1 MSLTRFACLV
11 VLAAPGLV
19 AQSGLI
25 QGVVVDPT
33 DAVIPNAKVAAWDEG
48 KGIIVRE
55 ALSGPDGGFQLR
67 PLLQGTYTV
76 EVNGSGFKR
85 LERKG
90 LVLDAGEIMNLGS
103 VRLALG
109 EAATSVTVEAQ
120 VPMVETTTAQ
130 KSYVITGEQISE
142 LSLNGRDFGSLI
154 MTLAGVTTSNQSD
167 FRLSFSDTTT
177 FNVNGGRGSA
187 NNVTL
192 DGTHNTDVGDN
203 GAQYTQPSLDAVGE
217 FKVQTSAF
225 AAEYGRIFGTMISA
239 TTKAGGK
246 QYHGVFYYFGRKNAL
261 DARPP
266 FDMTGK
272 KTKLQ
277 FHQFGGNVGGPAYIP
292 HLSTKSN
299 RRLFFF
305 FNHETTRGIKPNGP
319 QYVDI
324 PQPALLN
331 GDFSL
336 LWRTGNISGTQ
347 FRNGTVFA
355 PGTIVRN
362 AAGNITGGSPY
373 PGNIIPKSEWSRNA
387 PAFLKILNEADRSWT
402 PTPNAP
408 EQMRIPLRDT
418 YMLRKNQDIARVDYH
433 FSPQTNI
440 FFRWSNDQQ
449 HEEMGLGI
457 WSSTPYP
464 VYPMMHEKPGSNWSL
479 NTVKLFGPSTINE
492 AIFTY
497 THQTQIVDVAPGLD
511 PSMYDRDQM
520 GFTFGQL
527 FPQANLRNRFPR
539 FNCGVGSCN
548 FTGTASM
555 WANDGKDYAWMDNL
569 THIRG
574 KHVFKTGIYAN
585 LDDKQQQPSWNDA
598 GSFDFTASS
607 TKINPYDTNSGLG
620 NLLTGYYT
628 SFSQTNGKF
637 YTDFRFIG
645 LEFYG
650 QDSWKAFRNLT
661 LELGARYVYLGP
673 TYTRNRYLQDY
684 WDPQRYDTAKAVTID
699 TSNGLTKGSIVPG
712 SGDPFNGIVQEN
724 TPGVPSGF
732 GGHHKDQV
740 SPRVGFAWA
749 PFGDGKTSVR
759 GGFGTFFERMRQN
772 VNNFDGMGNFP
783 LVYSPSVFSGNVD
796 ALNASVLANGTRFP
810 VALSA
815 FNKDMNTPTVYS
827 WSFGIQRQITR
838 TLSLDVAYVGNV
850 ARHLQYRMDL
860 NQLPLGTT
868 TRPGN
873 TVLKDANNVTDAVRP
888 YKGFTNINYT
898 DYGANSS
905 YNSLQVRA
913 SRRFSKSLT
922 MNVNYTWSKAL
933 DIVDSDTTAIDYYL
947 DRQRQ
952 WGPAGYDRK
961 HVLGVDY
968 VYYLPRFARGWLNRG
983 GFRGLMNGWQ
993 VSGITRIWTGLPLT
1007 ITSNGNTGTLGGGI
1021 HADRIIGGDVWP
1033 YPAKKTRDEYF
1044 NPLAFSRP
1052 LDGSLGSTGKGIL
1065 TGPGVVNFDTS
1076 LFKNLKIGEGS
1087 KSLQFRLETF
1097 NTMNHTEWYAVNT
1110 AVSGNNPG
1118 QAVTQ
1123 GSRGTSGQVTSTRDP
1138 RNVQLSMKLYW

>member
-1 MSLTRFACLV
+1 
-11 VLAAPGLV
+11 LAAAPAAL

-25 QGVVVDPT
+25 QGVVVDPA
-33 DAVIPNAKVAAWDEG
+33 DALIPNAKVAAWDEA
-48 KGIIVRE
+48 KGILVRS
-55 ALSGPDGGFQLR
+55 AATGPDGAFQLR

-76 EVNGSGFKR
+76 RIEAAGFKP
-85 LERKG
+85 LERRG
-90 LVLDAGEIMNLGS
+90 LVLDAAEVMNLGS
-103 VRLALG
+103 VRLAMG
-109 EAATSVTVEAQ
+109 EAATSVTVQAEIP
-120 VPMVETTTAQ
+120 VIETSTGQ
-130 KSYVITGEQISE
+130 KSYVITGEQVSE
-142 LSLNGRDFGSLI
+142 LSLNGRDFGSLM
-154 MTLAGVTTSNQSD
+154 MTLPGVTTSNQSD

-177 FNVNGGRGSA
+177 FNVNGGRGSM

-192 DGTHNTDVGDN
+192 DGSHNTDVGDN
-203 GAQYTQPSLDAVGE
+203 GAQYSQPSLDAVGE
-217 FKVQTSAF
+217 FKVATSAF

-246 QYHGVFYYFGRKNAL
+246 QYHGVFYYFGRNNFF

-277 FHQFGGNVGGPAYIP
+277 FHQFGGNIGGPLYIP
-292 HLSTKSN
+292 HLSTRVN

-324 PQPALLN
+324 PMPQLLQ

-336 LWRTGNISGTQ
+336 LWRSGNISGTS

-355 PGTIVRN
+355 PGSIVRN
-362 AAGNITGGSPY
+362 AAGNIIGGDPF
-373 PGNIIPKSEWSRNA
+373 PNNIVPKSMWSRNA
-387 PAFLKILNEADRSWT
+387 PAFLQVLNRADRSFYT

-418 YMLRKNQDIARVDYH
+418 YLLRKNQDIARIDYH
-433 FSPQTNI
+433 INPQTNL
-440 FFRWSNDQQ
+440 FFRWSQDQQ
-449 HEEMGLGI
+449 HEETGLGI

-464 VYPMMHEKPGSNWSL
+464 VYPMMHEKPGSNWSMNL
-479 NTVKLFGPSTINE
+479 VKLIGQGNINE
-492 AIFTY
+492 LIFTY
-497 THQTQIVDVAPGLD
+497 AHQTQIVDVAPSLD
-511 PSMYDRDQM
+511 PSQYDRDKM

-527 FPQANLRNRFPR
+527 FPDSNIRNRFPR

-548 FTGTASM
+548 FTGTASD
-555 WANDGKDYAWMDNL
+555 WENDGKDYAWMDNL
-569 THIRG
+569 TLIRG
-574 KHVFKTGIYAN
+574 KHTFKIGIYAN

-607 TKINPYDTNSGLG
+607 TKINPYDTNSGLA

-637 YTDFRFIG
+637 YTDFRFTG
-645 LEFYG
+645 VEFYG
-650 QDSWKAFRNLT
+650 QDSWKVFRNLT
-661 LELGARYVYLGP
+661 LEIGARYVYLGP

-684 WDPQRYDTAKAVTID
+684 WDPTRYNPAKAVTID
-699 TSNGLTKGSIVPG
+699 TSNNLTKGSIVPG

-724 TPGVPSGF
+724 SPGIPAGF

-740 SPRVGFAWA
+740 SPRFGFAWS
-749 PFGDGKTSVR
+749 PGRNGKTSIR

-772 VNNFDGMGNFP
+772 VNSFDGMGNPP
-783 LVYSPSVFSGNVD
+783 LVYSPSIFSGNVD
-796 ALNASVLANGTRFP
+796 NLTAAVLANGVRFP

-815 FNKDMNTPTVYS
+815 FNQDLNTPTVYS
-827 WSFGIQRQITR
+827 WSFGVQRQLNR
-838 TLSLDVAYVGNV
+838 TFSLDVSYVGNV
-850 ARHLQYRMDL
+850 ARHLQYRTDL

-868 TRPGN
+868 TAPGN

-905 YNSLQVRA
+905 YNSLQARL

-922 MNVNYTWSKAL
+922 MNMNYTWAKAL

-947 DRQRQ
+947 DRNRQ

-961 HVLGVDY
+961 HVLGIDY
-968 VYYLPRFARGWLNRG
+968 VYYVPKLARGVFNHKS
-983 GFRGLMNGWQ
+983 FRGLMNGWQ
-993 VSGITRIWTGLPLT
+993 LSGVSRIWTGLPLT

-1021 HADRIIGGDVWP
+1021 HANYVGGDV
-1033 YPAKKTRDEYF
+1033 YPQTKTRDEYF
-1044 NPLAFSRP
+1044 NPLAFGRP
-1052 LDGSLGSTGKGIL
+1052 LDGQLGTTGKGIL
-1065 TGPGVVNFDTS
+1065 RGPGVVNFDTS
-1076 LFKNLKIGEGS
+1076 LFKNFKIAEN
-1087 KSLQFRLETF
+1087 KNLQFRLETF
-1097 NTMNHTEWYAVNT
+1097 NTLNHTEWYAVNT
-1110 AVSGNNPG
+1110 GVTGNNPG

-1138 RNVQLSMKLYW
+1138 RNIQLSMKLYW